1 MSGCGCSEQADHIQR
16 SVLRRLLAINGF
28 MFVVEVVVGYLAQ
41 STAVMADSVDMLADA
56 AVYGVAL
63 YAVGRGV
70 ARKVRAARISGL
82 LQTALGSLVLADI
95 LRRLILGSEPVSLL
109 MMIIGSVALVANVY
123 CLALIAGHRHGEV
136 HMRASWI
143 FSRND
148 VIANLGV
155 IGGGLLVWWLDSPYP
170 DLVIGTAIAIL
181 VIRGGLGIL
190 AEARREDGLI
200 VEGGRENDG

>member
-1 MSGCGCSEQADHIQR
+1 MSGCGCSEQADYIQR

-41 STAVMADSVDMLADA
+41 STAVVADSVDMLADA

-63 YAVGRGV
+63 YAVGRGA

-82 LQTALGSLVLADI
+82 LQTALGGLVLADI
-95 LRRLILGSEPVSLL
+95 LRRLVLGSEPVSLL
-109 MMIIGSVALVANVY
+109 MMIMGSVALAANIY
-123 CLALIAGHRHGEV
+123 CLVLIAGHRHGEV

-170 DLVIGTAIAIL
+170 DLVIGTAIAVL

-190 AEARREDGLI
+190 AEARREDDLI

>member
-1 MSGCGCSEQADHIQR
+1 MSGCGCSAEADHIQR
-16 SVLRRLLAINGF
+16 GVLRRLLAINGF

-41 STAVMADSVDMLADA
+41 STAVVADSVDMLADA

-63 YAVGRGV
+63 YAVGRGA

-82 LQTALGSLVLADI
+82 LQMALGGLVLADI
-95 LRRLILGSEPVSLL
+95 LRRLVLGSEPVSLL
-109 MMIIGSVALVANVY
+109 MMIMGSVALAANVY
-123 CLALIAGHRHGEV
+123 CLVLIAGHRHGEV

-170 DLVIGTAIAIL
+170 DLVIGAAIAIL

-190 AEARREDGLI
+190 AEARREDDLI
-200 VEGGRENDG
+200 MEGGRENDG